1 MKKYGIFSNYAYFLS
16 RWWKADRKLFAL
28 TGADIGLNVLAAAG
42 ITLLSAWVVSLLE
55 RHLAL
60 ENVLL
65 TIGMAV
71 VGYVLI
77 QSAWEFYNVMASF
90 RIRKAIVQHFSMGL
104 VQKSLELSYERLEEN
119 GIQEERKM
127 AQLAV
132 LDGLEEFWYSTS
144 EILVNALK
152 LLVFGGVVASLNPVL
167 ILILTGICLIQLTGY
182 KIAADYEQKTKEKL
196 KGLNVTKEYIQNKAF
211 DVSAA
216 KDIRLYQM
224 QDWLKA
230 VFRRTN
236 RQYTRIRSRI
246 GVGYFLYNIVE
257 QLLQLIR
264 EAVIYGYLIYQ
275 ISQGLNASLA
285 VLYLRSATEFTDR
298 FYRLSICLP
307 EIIRIQNWLADY
319 RKYMEEE
326 NRRPENEGEP
336 VPERKGY
343 GRQEE
348 ADGALE
354 IEFRDVSFS
363 YPGSRETVLS
373 HLSFVIRAG
382 EKLALVGLNGAGKTT
397 IVKLICGFY
406 SGYEGSIRINGRDLR
421 SLDLEAYREKLAAVF
436 QKTRLLSAS
445 VSENILCRED
455 DGTEEEECERLLKSV
470 ELWDRVRTFPEGIH
484 TILEKDVKEGG
495 VLLSGGEEQ
504 KLLLARLLHKR
515 AGLCLL
521 DEPTAALDAL
531 AENRVYE
538 QYRKLT
544 EGRTVLFISHRLAS
558 TQFCDRIL
566 FLEDGR
572 VREEGTHEELL
583 ALGGG
588 YSRLFEVQRKYYAA
602 QERQEGGSPD
612 EFL

>member
-77 QSAWEFYNVMASF
+77 QSALEFYNVMASF
-90 RIRKAIVQHFSMGL
+90 RVRKAIVQHFSMGL

-211 DVSAA
+211 DVSVA

-298 FYRLSICLP
+298 FLQALHLSAGDHPDP
-307 EIIRIQNWLADY
+307 ELAGGLQEVY
-319 RKYMEEE
+319 GR
-326 NRRPENEGEP
+326 GEP
-336 VPERKGY
+336 QAGER
-343 GRQEE
+343 GRTGSGKEGIRK
-348 ADGALE
+348 AGRRGRSAGNRIPGCFLFLSGKRRDGALPSQFCHTRGGE
-354 IEFRDVSFS
+354 AG
-363 YPGSRETVLS
+363 PGGAERSRKNHHCE
-373 HLSFVIRAG
+373 A
-382 EKLALVGLNGAGKTT
+382 
-397 IVKLICGFY
+397 
-406 SGYEGSIRINGRDLR
+406 DLR
-421 SLDLEAYREKLAAVF
+421 
-436 QKTRLLSAS
+436 LL
-445 VSENILCRED
+445 
-455 DGTEEEECERLLKSV
+455 
-470 ELWDRVRTFPEGIH
+470 F
-484 TILEKDVKEGG
+484 
-495 VLLSGGEEQ
+495 
-504 KLLLARLLHKR
+504 
-515 AGLCLL
+515 
-521 DEPTAALDAL
+521 
-531 AENRVYE
+531 
-538 QYRKLT
+538 
-544 EGRTVLFISHRLAS
+544 
-558 TQFCDRIL
+558 RI
-566 FLEDGR
+566 
-572 VREEGTHEELL
+572 
-583 ALGGG
+583 
-588 YSRLFEVQRKYYAA
+588 
-602 QERQEGGSPD
+602 
-612 EFL
+612 

>member
-77 QSAWEFYNVMASF
+77 QSALEFYNVMASF

-455 DGTEEEECERLLKSV
+455 DGTEGEECERLLKSV

-504 KLLLARLLHKR
+504 KLLLARLLHKQ

>member
-1 MKKYGIFSNYAYFLS
+1 MKKYGIFTNYAYFLS

-71 VGYVLI
+71 VGYVFI

-90 RIRKAIVQHFSMGL
+90 RVRKAIVQHFSMGL

-119 GIQEERKM
+119 GLQEERKM

-144 EILVNALK
+144 QILVNALK

-436 QKTRLLSAS
+436 QKTRLHSYRPGKGCEGGRRPAVGRRRTEAAPGPSAS
-445 VSENILCRED
+445 QT
-455 DGTEEEECERLLKSV
+455 G
-470 ELWDRVRTFPEGIH
+470 
-484 TILEKDVKEGG
+484 
-495 VLLSGGEEQ
+495 
-504 KLLLARLLHKR
+504 R
-515 AGLCLL
+515 AVPAG
-521 DEPTAALDAL
+521 
-531 AENRVYE
+531 
-538 QYRKLT
+538 
-544 EGRTVLFISHRLAS
+544 
-558 TQFCDRIL
+558 
-566 FLEDGR
+566 
-572 VREEGTHEELL
+572 
-583 ALGGG
+583 
-588 YSRLFEVQRKYYAA
+588 
-602 QERQEGGSPD
+602 
-612 EFL
+612 

>member
-77 QSAWEFYNVMASF
+77 QSALEFYNVMASF
-90 RIRKAIVQHFSMGL
+90 RVRKAIVQHFSMGL

-246 GVGYFLYNIVE
+246 PFFV
-257 QLLQLIR
+257 
-264 EAVIYGYLIYQ
+264 
-275 ISQGLNASLA
+275 S
-285 VLYLRSATEFTDR
+285 SA
-298 FYRLSICLP
+298 
-307 EIIRIQNWLADY
+307 
-319 RKYMEEE
+319 
-326 NRRPENEGEP
+326 
-336 VPERKGY
+336 
-343 GRQEE
+343 
-348 ADGALE
+348 
-354 IEFRDVSFS
+354 
-363 YPGSRETVLS
+363 
-373 HLSFVIRAG
+373 
-382 EKLALVGLNGAGKTT
+382 
-397 IVKLICGFY
+397 
-406 SGYEGSIRINGRDLR
+406 
-421 SLDLEAYREKLAAVF
+421 
-436 QKTRLLSAS
+436 
-445 VSENILCRED
+445 
-455 DGTEEEECERLLKSV
+455 
-470 ELWDRVRTFPEGIH
+470 RV
-484 TILEKDVKEGG
+484 
-495 VLLSGGEEQ
+495 
-504 KLLLARLLHKR
+504 
-515 AGLCLL
+515 
-521 DEPTAALDAL
+521 
-531 AENRVYE
+531 
-538 QYRKLT
+538 
-544 EGRTVLFISHRLAS
+544 
-558 TQFCDRIL
+558 
-566 FLEDGR
+566 
-572 VREEGTHEELL
+572 
-583 ALGGG
+583 
-588 YSRLFEVQRKYYAA
+588 
-602 QERQEGGSPD
+602 
-612 EFL
+612 